1 MRTPEDY
8 ETQLELEKLVQERL
22 AAKVIE
28 LRKENEVLRGHLSVL
43 VAMVEDATP
52 HGAMEKA
59 KGYATN
65 IRRSNGLKPR
75 GKG

>member
-8 ETQLELEKLVQERL
+8 ETQLELERLVQERL
-22 AAKVIE
+22 AAKVLE
-28 LRKENEVLRGHLSVL
+28 LRKENDVLRGHLSVL
-43 VAMVEDATP
+43 VAMVENATP
-52 HGAMEKA
+52 HGAMEKVRS
-59 KGYATN
+59 YAAN